1 LVNKVLTERQ
11 HHISNNGG
19 RNTAANIRAHNPV
32 QLLIW
37 RGMPGTVA
45 LDMAALD
52 MAALEAPATA
62 ALDMAALEAP
72 ATVAL
77 DMAALEAP
85 ATVALDTAA
94 LEVPDMV
101 ALQSARLQ
109 QLVVIDYSHNAA
121 NSL

>member
-19 RNTAANIRAHNPV
+19 RNTAANIRARNLV
-32 QLLIW
+32 RLLLW
-37 RGMPGTVA
+37 REMPATVA
-45 LDMAALD
+45 Q
-52 MAALEAPATA
+52 
-62 ALDMAALEAP
+62 DMAALEAP
-72 ATVAL
+72 ATVAQ

-85 ATVALDTAA
+85 ATVAQDMAALEAPGTVALDTAA
-94 LEVPDMV
+94 LEAPDMV